1 LDIDIAVQSGI
12 IIRKIGGRIVK
23 YILIALGFVV
33 LLWIVSLIIQKSD
46 RKAREKYIEE
56 KQKQRKLEEEARE
69 RANRPSFP
77 TS

>member
-1 LDIDIAVQSGI
+1 LDIDIAVHSGI

-23 YILIALGFVV
+23 YILIALGFVM

-46 RKAREKYIEE
+46 RKARERYIAE

>member
-46 RKAREKYIEE
+46 RKARERYIEE